1 MHKISSKNIKVSIE
15 KTWKNYQ
22 KYAKKYTKS
31 SSSRQRHTLKKYS
44 VVTITVIPRIFVVNF
59 TRKDHA
65 IFKTFRR
72 ICQNGL
78 KIPQNDPQQRRRNLL
93 WFFFVKSPSTRIITI
108 ISAIFDEKRV
118 ISSQEIAI
126 YKKAII
132 HKIRQPPPPPPPQKK
147 KNVLLHPFRGVTN
160 VIFSCIASGKS
171 NAMSKSCLKF
181 LKKLFS
187 LLRIGRTYNW
197 QKDRQFGCS
206 SNEVER
212 KVWKPKFL
220 NIAPKATIWDSQY
233 LIVFILKYL
242 MTCTYT
248 PPPADNARQI
258 TMLNFVVSSEHVR
271 EFNLSKM
278 ATGILA
284 SSAFQVLVFLII
296 I

>member
-44 VVTITVIPRIFVVNF
+44 VVTITVIPRIIVVNF

-93 WFFFVKSPSTRIITI
+93 WFFFVESPSTRIITI

-132 HKIRQPPPPPPPQKK
+132 HKIRQPPSPPPPQKK
-147 KNVLLHPFRGVTN
+147 KCSPPSFQRSDECDIFLYCLWQKQCNVQKLSQ
-160 VIFSCIASGKS
+160 IFEEIIQSIK
-171 NAMSKSCLKF
+171 
-181 LKKLFS
+181 
-187 LLRIGRTYNW
+187 NW
-197 QKDRQFGCS
+197 Q
-206 SNEVER
+206 
-212 KVWKPKFL
+212 
-220 NIAPKATIWDSQY
+220 
-233 LIVFILKYL
+233 
-242 MTCTYT
+242 
-248 PPPADNARQI
+248 
-258 TMLNFVVSSEHVR
+258 
-271 EFNLSKM
+271 NL
-278 ATGILA
+278 
-284 SSAFQVLVFLII
+284 
-296 I
+296 

>member
-132 HKIRQPPPPPPPQKK
+132 HKIRQY
-147 KNVLLHPFRGVTN
+147 
-160 VIFSCIASGKS
+160 C
-171 NAMSKSCLKF
+171 SKSYNLRFSVLDCFYPQILDDVYLHTTTSRQCQANNNVKF
-181 LKKLFS
+181 CRLIWTCQ
-187 LLRIGRTYNW
+187 RI
-197 QKDRQFGCS
+197 
-206 SNEVER
+206 
-212 KVWKPKFL
+212 
-220 NIAPKATIWDSQY
+220 
-233 LIVFILKYL
+233 
-242 MTCTYT
+242 
-248 PPPADNARQI
+248 
-258 TMLNFVVSSEHVR
+258 
-271 EFNLSKM
+271 
-278 ATGILA
+278 
-284 SSAFQVLVFLII
+284 
-296 I
+296 

>member
-93 WFFFVKSPSTRIITI
+93 WFFFVESPSTRIITI

-118 ISSQEIAI
+118 ISSQEIA
-126 YKKAII
+126 KKKKEKK
-132 HKIRQPPPPPPPQKK
+132 HKIRHPPPPPPPHKK
-147 KNVLLHPFRGVTN
+147 KMFSSILSEEWRMWYFLVLPL
-160 VIFSCIASGKS
+160 AK
-171 NAMSKSCLKF
+171 AMQC
-181 LKKLFS
+181 
-187 LLRIGRTYNW
+187 
-197 QKDRQFGCS
+197 
-206 SNEVER
+206 
-212 KVWKPKFL
+212 PK
-220 NIAPKATIWDSQY
+220 
-233 LIVFILKYL
+233 
-242 MTCTYT
+242 
-248 PPPADNARQI
+248 
-258 TMLNFVVSSEHVR
+258 VVSNFWRNYSVY
-271 EFNLSKM
+271 
-278 ATGILA
+278 
-284 SSAFQVLVFLII
+284 
-296 I
+296 

>member
-93 WFFFVKSPSTRIITI
+93 WFFFVESPSTRIITI

-132 HKIRQPPPPPPPQKK
+132 HKIRQPPTPPPPHKK
-147 KNVLLHPFRGVTN
+147 KMFSSILSEEWRMWYFLVLPL
-160 VIFSCIASGKS
+160 AK
-171 NAMSKSCLKF
+171 AMQC
-181 LKKLFS
+181 
-187 LLRIGRTYNW
+187 
-197 QKDRQFGCS
+197 
-206 SNEVER
+206 
-212 KVWKPKFL
+212 PK
-220 NIAPKATIWDSQY
+220 
-233 LIVFILKYL
+233 
-242 MTCTYT
+242 
-248 PPPADNARQI
+248 
-258 TMLNFVVSSEHVR
+258 VVSNFWRNYSVY
-271 EFNLSKM
+271 
-278 ATGILA
+278 
-284 SSAFQVLVFLII
+284 
-296 I
+296 